1 MTRSEKHQ
9 LTSRYNALI
18 ERIEEIE
25 ALFPETENPTPE
37 ADLIGKILAETR
49 AEASTLEFE
58 LQKKREWIFSFIG
71 GGWNTVRTS
80 TVEEAQEL
88 AATLYGDKISKG
100 SFRESTPEDMKAMLS
115 LFY

>member
-1 MTRSEKHQ
+1 MTRSEKLQ

-25 ALFPETENPTPE
+25 TLFPETENPTPE
-37 ADLIGKILAETR
+37 ADLIGTILAETR
-49 AEASTLEFE
+49 AEASTLELE
-58 LQKKREWIFSFIG
+58 LYKKREYIFSFIG
-71 GGWNTVRTS
+71 GGWNTVRTF

-88 AATLYGDKISKG
+88 AATLYGDKISKT
-100 SFRESTPEDMKAMLS
+100 SFRESTPEDMRNMLS